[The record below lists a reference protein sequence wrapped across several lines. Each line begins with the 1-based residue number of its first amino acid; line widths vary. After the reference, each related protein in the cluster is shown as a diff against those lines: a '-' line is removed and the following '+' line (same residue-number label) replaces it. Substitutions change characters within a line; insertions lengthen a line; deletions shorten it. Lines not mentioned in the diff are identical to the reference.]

1 MTVQFIRF
9 LIVGVANTIVGLLT
23 IYAAKWLFAFDDV
36 VANIIGYGTGLT
48 VSFLLNKAWTFR
60 HKGEILK
67 SALRFLAS
75 FAVAYPINLGAVL
88 FLGEHPNMRTLMGGI
103 LIISG
108 VAAVVFFGQRGT
120 APKVA
125 ADMTGLIQ
133 NETYERRTSD
143 NGADF

>member
-88 FLGEHPNMRTLMGGI
+88 FLIQELGMNSYLAQALGVPPYTVAFFLLSRYFAFRERKIKIGMEARPGE
-103 LIISG
+103 
-108 VAAVVFFGQRGT
+108 AGT
-120 APKVA
+120 
-125 ADMTGLIQ
+125 
-133 NETYERRTSD
+133 
-143 NGADF
+143 